1 MDYDGFDAEYGRVLA
16 AARSL
21 EPASLAVE
29 VERLRALVESVQ
41 PAADQDAARLLMNSL
56 EDALGAE
63 QPPLSDAMSA
73 AFRVH
78 REARTAQ
85 GSTPERVERLRAGIA
100 EIGRIA
106 DTADPAEQGRILD
119 LNESLSM
126 LMEALQLIAARD
138 NDR

>member
-1 MDYDGFDAEYGRVLA
+1 MDYDGFDAEYGRVLEA
-16 AARSL
+16 AGSL
-21 EPASLAVE
+21 EPAELAVE

-41 PAADQDAARLLMNSL
+41 PPADQEAARLLMSSL
-56 EDALGAE
+56 DSALSAE

-85 GSTPERVERLRAGIA
+85 GSAAERIERLEFGIA

-106 DTADPAEQGRILD
+106 ETAEPAERGRILD

-126 LMEALQLIAARD
+126 LLESLRITAARD
-138 NDR
+138 SR